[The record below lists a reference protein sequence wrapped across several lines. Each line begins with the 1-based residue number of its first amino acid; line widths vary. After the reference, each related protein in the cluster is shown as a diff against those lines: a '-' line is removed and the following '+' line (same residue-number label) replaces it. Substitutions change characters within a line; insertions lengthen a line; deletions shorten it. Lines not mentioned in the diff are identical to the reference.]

1 MLSQLRGELT
11 TCTKCSNVHCCCCCN
26 SSLSETATSLCHISA
41 SSLTC
46 VVSCLQYQMSKEK
59 KSCKEINLELK
70 MGSSC
75 PTTTKGLLFQNW
87 NYWTETLLEGR
98 RTDGCLFTFTY
109 CSWPVIAWSACQTVG
124 FKIQP
129 FSSIVRTMRLTIWPV
144 STWLFLWIP
153 PGHIR
158 FHSLVFISPMYWVNL
173 IIPFKQKDYNGG
185 NACKESPSKNVWY
198 YSSPRRAFASSSSNR
213 LSVRHIIWGMYQ
225 FIMKTLVLSLHM
237 APINSFSRK
246 TSVILAFRNLLTCK
260 TQRVLLCTHE

>member
-46 VVSCLQYQMSKEK
+46 VVSCLQCQMSKEK

-75 PTTTKGLLFQNW
+75 PTTTEGLLFQNW

-109 CSWPVIAWSACQTVG
+109 CHRVKCLLDCWFQNSALFQHRQNDVFNHLTSFNMIVLVNPTWPYS
-124 FKIQP
+124 
-129 FSSIVRTMRLTIWPV
+129 V
-144 STWLFLWIP
+144 SFTGIYKP
-153 PGHIR
+153 
-158 FHSLVFISPMYWVNL
+158 
-173 IIPFKQKDYNGG
+173 D
-185 NACKESPSKNVWY
+185 
-198 YSSPRRAFASSSSNR
+198 
-213 LSVRHIIWGMYQ
+213 
-225 FIMKTLVLSLHM
+225 VLSESHHSIQAERL
-237 APINSFSRK
+237 
-246 TSVILAFRNLLTCK
+246 
-260 TQRVLLCTHE
+260 